1 MALVLSIVWIAI
13 QVISKTKPEQ
23 HRAKNVLKIP
33 IPTTVGCRL
42 VIFVVLV
49 KKVILVVPNASV
61 ATRVKPERA
70 LVVLVK
76 NVPLVNLVNPMIQ
89 TLLRARHAT
98 RAVIKMNWAKLP
110 VCRAFPERIKM
121 TLVQQNVKNAT
132 LGNTKIDPVMTP
144 VWIAQWANT

>member
-1 MALVLSIVWIAI
+1 MAKVPSIVWIAI

-33 IPTTVGCRL
+33 LPTSVDCRL

-70 LVVLVK
+70 LAVLAKHVRRA
-76 NVPLVNLVNPMIQ
+76 NLVHPMTQ
-89 TLLRARHAT
+89 KRMLVHHAT
-98 RAVIKMNWAKLP
+98 RARIKKMRAKRL
-110 VCRAFPERIKM
+110 VCRAFLERMKTIP
-121 TLVQQNVKNAT
+121 VQPNVKSAA
-132 LGNTKIDPVMTP
+132 LGNTKMYPAMTL
-144 VWIAQWANT
+144 V